1 MKKKIFIFLIM
12 VVSAFLYAETY
23 EELLKKAEQYE
34 AKKEWFFALGSYYD
48 AIKIAN
54 DSDTARQKFGQLS
67 DCIKNG
73 NPGYGSFNDFTLHDE
88 WVNLIKNA
96 EKYFTETFPYSITF
110 DSLESSSI
118 NYEKKTAD
126 YKLSLEVKN
135 SSFYDN
141 ALEILR
147 TGYQKARRSDW
158 KDLESNTKNLWFMN
172 DPDKVGYVG
181 IHNTGIRSYP
191 IYPIF
196 TETYKVS
203 VYNTKYT
210 SFEESKELAKLQTDA
225 NTIYKNDGVALSYF
239 ASTLAPLSSYYGK
252 KYPGIVGIS
261 VCEAPAFVAKFSTNG
276 WANRRIEMS
285 TGNIDFLI
293 PFYNSGKQTCYDL
306 KLGIYDETGKLVIE
320 GTRQTICTDNS
331 SYFFNNIPKSKL
343 AVLDTDYDIKIIGIW
358 LNYGLY
364 DITLLTDDD
373 IKNDTIRGIVKP
385 LPDIKIKTKN
395 VEFNGGQAWTSK
407 KAAIAEKKRLELQ
420 KARFEEYDNG
430 KDILLDDFTDYI
442 YELETSK
449 PLVVEGKSE
458 DINFSSITF
467 AINHCSLNGIIL
479 DLSKITNLTSIPESA
494 FANCTKL
501 KSIILPDTIIRI
513 EDNAFYNCTSL
524 EEFKFPENIQEIGKK
539 AFANCSSLNLIVLP
553 DKITELPENLFF
565 GCSNLQEISLFDVE
579 GKSEDINFAS
589 ITIAINHCSSNG
601 IILDLSKITNLTSI
615 PESAFA
621 NCTKLKSIIL
631 PDTIIRIEDNAFY
644 NCTSLEEFKFPENIQ
659 EIGKKAF
666 ANCSSLISIVLPDK
680 ITELP
685 ENLFSGCSNL
695 QEISLSDKVNKIGKS
710 CFSGCEQLKSI
721 NLQNEIL
728 EISEGLFLDCKNLE
742 QIVFSEKIKK
752 ISKNAF
758 ANCMNLRTVIIPNS
772 VTEIDDNAF
781 MKCKNLEEIRLSE
794 NLIILG
800 EGVFSDCEN
809 LKSLILPEGFT
820 RVDSSMFKNSKI
832 TEIKLPKSLQEIADG
847 TFEDCPL
854 STVIYSGSSKQW
866 KQILIN
872 KKANKKFLKI
882 KVQFENK

>member
-34 AKKEWFFALGSYYD
+34 AKKEWFYALGSYYD

-158 KDLESNTKNLWFMN
+158 KDLESDYKSLWFISDGFAMILHSSWDGSLTSSLDFYRKSVYSTKQEKIN
-172 DPDKVGYVG
+172 KV
-181 IHNTGIRSYP
+181 SEYP
-191 IYPIF
+191 ILQKEA
-196 TETYKVS
+196 TS
-203 VYNTKYT
+203 VYQ
-210 SFEESKELAKLQTDA
+210 KEKIALAYLSA
-225 NTIYKNDGVALSYF
+225 PIVPLYKSLSRI
-239 ASTLAPLSSYYGK
+239 S
-252 KYPGIVGIS
+252 GIS
-261 VCEAPAFVAKFSTNG
+261 VCEVPAFAACFSETMTTYNG
-276 WANRRIEMS
+276 QDYSVPLAVPY
-285 TGNIDFLI
+285 FKK
-293 PFYNSGKQTCYDL
+293 GKQTCYDL

-553 DKITELPENLFF
+553 DKITELPENLF
-565 GCSNLQEISLFDVE
+565 
-579 GKSEDINFAS
+579 
-589 ITIAINHCSSNG
+589 
-601 IILDLSKITNLTSI
+601 
-615 PESAFA
+615 
-621 NCTKLKSIIL
+621 
-631 PDTIIRIEDNAFY
+631 
-644 NCTSLEEFKFPENIQ
+644 
-659 EIGKKAF
+659 
-666 ANCSSLISIVLPDK
+666 
-680 ITELP
+680 
-685 ENLFSGCSNL
+685 SGCSNL

>member
-458 DINFSSITF
+458 DINF
-467 AINHCSLNGIIL
+467 
-479 DLSKITNLTSIPESA
+479 
-494 FANCTKL
+494 
-501 KSIILPDTIIRI
+501 
-513 EDNAFYNCTSL
+513 
-524 EEFKFPENIQEIGKK
+524 
-539 AFANCSSLNLIVLP
+539 
-553 DKITELPENLFF
+553 
-565 GCSNLQEISLFDVE
+565 
-579 GKSEDINFAS
+579 AS

>member
-34 AKKEWFFALGSYYD
+34 AKKEWFYALGSYYD

-118 NYEKKTAD
+118 NYEKKTAN

-147 TGYQKARRSDW
+147 TGYQKARRTDW
-158 KDLESNTKNLWFMN
+158 KDLESDYKSLWFISDGFAMILHSSWDGSLTSSLDFYRKSVYSTKQEKIN
-172 DPDKVGYVG
+172 KV
-181 IHNTGIRSYP
+181 SEYP
-191 IYPIF
+191 ILQKEA
-196 TETYKVS
+196 TS
-203 VYNTKYT
+203 VYQ
-210 SFEESKELAKLQTDA
+210 KEKIALAYLSA
-225 NTIYKNDGVALSYF
+225 PIVPLYKSLSRI
-239 ASTLAPLSSYYGK
+239 S
-252 KYPGIVGIS
+252 GIS
-261 VCEAPAFVAKFSTNG
+261 VCEVPAFAACFSETMTTYNG
-276 WANRRIEMS
+276 QDYSVPLAVPY
-285 TGNIDFLI
+285 FKK
-293 PFYNSGKQTCYDL
+293 GKQTCYDL

-331 SYFFNNIPKSKL
+331 SYFFNNIPQSKL

-395 VEFNGGQAWTSK
+395 VDFNGGQAWTSK

-458 DINFSSITF
+458 DINFASITF

-479 DLSKITNLTSIPESA
+479 DLSKITNLTIIPESA

-524 EEFKFPENIQEIGKK
+524 EEFTFPESIQEIGKK
-539 AFANCSSLNLIVLP
+539 AFANCSSLN
-553 DKITELPENLFF
+553 
-565 GCSNLQEISLFDVE
+565 
-579 GKSEDINFAS
+579 
-589 ITIAINHCSSNG
+589 
-601 IILDLSKITNLTSI
+601 
-615 PESAFA
+615 
-621 NCTKLKSIIL
+621 
-631 PDTIIRIEDNAFY
+631 
-644 NCTSLEEFKFPENIQ
+644 
-659 EIGKKAF
+659 
-666 ANCSSLISIVLPDK
+666 SIVLPDK

>member
-1 MKKKIFIFLIM
+1 MTTYNGQDYSVPLAVPYFKK
-12 VVSAFLYAETY
+12 
-23 EELLKKAEQYE
+23 
-34 AKKEWFFALGSYYD
+34 
-48 AIKIAN
+48 
-54 DSDTARQKFGQLS
+54 
-67 DCIKNG
+67 
-73 NPGYGSFNDFTLHDE
+73 
-88 WVNLIKNA
+88 
-96 EKYFTETFPYSITF
+96 
-110 DSLESSSI
+110 
-118 NYEKKTAD
+118 
-126 YKLSLEVKN
+126 
-135 SSFYDN
+135 
-141 ALEILR
+141 
-147 TGYQKARRSDW
+147 
-158 KDLESNTKNLWFMN
+158 
-172 DPDKVGYVG
+172 
-181 IHNTGIRSYP
+181 
-191 IYPIF
+191 
-196 TETYKVS
+196 
-203 VYNTKYT
+203 
-210 SFEESKELAKLQTDA
+210 
-225 NTIYKNDGVALSYF
+225 
-239 ASTLAPLSSYYGK
+239 
-252 KYPGIVGIS
+252 
-261 VCEAPAFVAKFSTNG
+261 
-276 WANRRIEMS
+276 
-285 TGNIDFLI
+285 
-293 PFYNSGKQTCYDL
+293 GKQTCYDL

-331 SYFFNNIPKSKL
+331 SYFFNTIPQSKL

-458 DINFSSITF
+458 DINFASITF

-479 DLSKITNLTSIPESA
+479 DLSKITNLTIIPES
-494 FANCTKL
+494 
-501 KSIILPDTIIRI
+501 
-513 EDNAFYNCTSL
+513 
-524 EEFKFPENIQEIGKK
+524 
-539 AFANCSSLNLIVLP
+539 
-553 DKITELPENLFF
+553 
-565 GCSNLQEISLFDVE
+565 
-579 GKSEDINFAS
+579 
-589 ITIAINHCSSNG
+589 
-601 IILDLSKITNLTSI
+601 
-615 PESAFA
+615 
-621 NCTKLKSIIL
+621 
-631 PDTIIRIEDNAFY
+631 
-644 NCTSLEEFKFPENIQ
+644 
-659 EIGKKAF
+659 
-666 ANCSSLISIVLPDK
+666 
-680 ITELP
+680 
-685 ENLFSGCSNL
+685 
-695 QEISLSDKVNKIGKS
+695 
-710 CFSGCEQLKSI
+710 
-721 NLQNEIL
+721 
-728 EISEGLFLDCKNLE
+728 
-742 QIVFSEKIKK
+742 
-752 ISKNAF
+752 AF

>member
-34 AKKEWFFALGSYYD
+34 AKKEWFYALGSYYD

-158 KDLESNTKNLWFMN
+158 KDLESDYKSLWFISDGFAMILHSSWDGSLTSSLDFYRKSVYSTKQEKIN
-172 DPDKVGYVG
+172 KV
-181 IHNTGIRSYP
+181 SEYP
-191 IYPIF
+191 ILQKEA
-196 TETYKVS
+196 TS
-203 VYNTKYT
+203 VYQ
-210 SFEESKELAKLQTDA
+210 KEKIALAYLSA
-225 NTIYKNDGVALSYF
+225 PIVPLYKSLSRI
-239 ASTLAPLSSYYGK
+239 S
-252 KYPGIVGIS
+252 GIS
-261 VCEAPAFVAKFSTNG
+261 VCEVPAFAACFSETMTTYNG
-276 WANRRIEMS
+276 QDYSVPLAVPY
-285 TGNIDFLI
+285 FKK
-293 PFYNSGKQTCYDL
+293 GKHTCYDL

-331 SYFFNNIPKSKL
+331 SYFFNNIPQSKL

-458 DINFSSITF
+458 DINFASITI
-467 AINHCSLNGIIL
+467 AINHCSSNGIIL
-479 DLSKITNLTSIPESA
+479 DLSKITNLTIIPESA

-524 EEFKFPENIQEIGKK
+524 EEFTFPESIQEIGKK
-539 AFANCSSLNLIVLP
+539 AFANCSSLN
-553 DKITELPENLFF
+553 
-565 GCSNLQEISLFDVE
+565 
-579 GKSEDINFAS
+579 
-589 ITIAINHCSSNG
+589 
-601 IILDLSKITNLTSI
+601 
-615 PESAFA
+615 
-621 NCTKLKSIIL
+621 
-631 PDTIIRIEDNAFY
+631 
-644 NCTSLEEFKFPENIQ
+644 
-659 EIGKKAF
+659 
-666 ANCSSLISIVLPDK
+666 SIVLPDK

>member
-34 AKKEWFFALGSYYD
+34 AKKEWFYALGSYYD

-118 NYEKKTAD
+118 NYEKKTAN

-147 TGYQKARRSDW
+147 TGYQKARRTDW
-158 KDLESNTKNLWFMN
+158 KDLESDYKSLWFISDGFAMILHSSWDGSLTSSLDFYRKSVYSTKQEKIN
-172 DPDKVGYVG
+172 KV
-181 IHNTGIRSYP
+181 SEYP
-191 IYPIF
+191 ILQKEA
-196 TETYKVS
+196 TS
-203 VYNTKYT
+203 VYQ
-210 SFEESKELAKLQTDA
+210 KEKIALAYLSA
-225 NTIYKNDGVALSYF
+225 PIVPLYKSLSRI
-239 ASTLAPLSSYYGK
+239 S
-252 KYPGIVGIS
+252 GIS
-261 VCEAPAFVAKFSTNG
+261 VCEVPAFAACFSETMTTYNG
-276 WANRRIEMS
+276 QDYSVPLAVPY
-285 TGNIDFLI
+285 FKK
-293 PFYNSGKQTCYDL
+293 GKQTCYDL

-331 SYFFNNIPKSKL
+331 SYFFNNIPQSKL

-395 VEFNGGQAWTSK
+395 VDFNGGQAWTSK

-524 EEFKFPENIQEIGKK
+524 EEFTFPESIQEIGKK

-553 DKITELPENLFF
+553 DKITELPENLF
-565 GCSNLQEISLFDVE
+565 
-579 GKSEDINFAS
+579 
-589 ITIAINHCSSNG
+589 
-601 IILDLSKITNLTSI
+601 
-615 PESAFA
+615 
-621 NCTKLKSIIL
+621 
-631 PDTIIRIEDNAFY
+631 
-644 NCTSLEEFKFPENIQ
+644 
-659 EIGKKAF
+659 
-666 ANCSSLISIVLPDK
+666 
-680 ITELP
+680 
-685 ENLFSGCSNL
+685 SGCSNL
-695 QEISLSDKVNKIGKS
+695 QEIILSDKVSKIGKS

>member
-34 AKKEWFFALGSYYD
+34 AKKEWFYALGSYYD

-118 NYEKKTAD
+118 NYEKKTAN

-147 TGYQKARRSDW
+147 TGYQKARRTDW
-158 KDLESNTKNLWFMN
+158 KDLESDYKSLWFISDGFAMILHSSWDGSLTSSLDFYRKSVYSTKQEKIN
-172 DPDKVGYVG
+172 KV
-181 IHNTGIRSYP
+181 SEYP
-191 IYPIF
+191 ILQKEA
-196 TETYKVS
+196 TS
-203 VYNTKYT
+203 VYQ
-210 SFEESKELAKLQTDA
+210 KEKIALAYLSA
-225 NTIYKNDGVALSYF
+225 PIVPLYKSLSRI
-239 ASTLAPLSSYYGK
+239 S
-252 KYPGIVGIS
+252 GIS
-261 VCEAPAFVAKFSTNG
+261 VCEVPAFAACFSETMTTYNG
-276 WANRRIEMS
+276 QDYSVPLAVPY
-285 TGNIDFLI
+285 FKK
-293 PFYNSGKQTCYDL
+293 GKQTCYDL

-331 SYFFNNIPKSKL
+331 SYFFNTIPQSKL

-458 DINFSSITF
+458 DINFASITF
-467 AINHCSLNGIIL
+467 
-479 DLSKITNLTSIPESA
+479 
-494 FANCTKL
+494 
-501 KSIILPDTIIRI
+501 
-513 EDNAFYNCTSL
+513 
-524 EEFKFPENIQEIGKK
+524 
-539 AFANCSSLNLIVLP
+539 
-553 DKITELPENLFF
+553 
-565 GCSNLQEISLFDVE
+565 
-579 GKSEDINFAS
+579 
-589 ITIAINHCSSNG
+589 AINHCSSNG

-644 NCTSLEEFKFPENIQ
+644 NCTSLEEFTFPESIQ

-666 ANCSSLISIVLPDK
+666 ANCSSLNSIVLPDK

>member
-34 AKKEWFFALGSYYD
+34 AKKEWFYALGSYYD

-135 SSFYDN
+135 SCFYDN

-158 KDLESNTKNLWFMN
+158 KDLESDYKSLWFISDGFAMILHSSWDGSLTSSLDFYRKSVYSTKQEKIN
-172 DPDKVGYVG
+172 KV
-181 IHNTGIRSYP
+181 SEYP
-191 IYPIF
+191 ILQKEA
-196 TETYKVS
+196 TS
-203 VYNTKYT
+203 VYQ
-210 SFEESKELAKLQTDA
+210 KEKIALAYLSA
-225 NTIYKNDGVALSYF
+225 PIVPLYKSLSRI
-239 ASTLAPLSSYYGK
+239 S
-252 KYPGIVGIS
+252 GIS
-261 VCEAPAFVAKFSTNG
+261 VCEVPAFAACFSETMTTYNG
-276 WANRRIEMS
+276 QDYSVPLAVPY
-285 TGNIDFLI
+285 FKK
-293 PFYNSGKQTCYDL
+293 GKHTCYDL

-331 SYFFNNIPKSKL
+331 SYFFNNIPQSKL

-395 VEFNGGQAWTSK
+395 VDFNGGQAWTSK

-479 DLSKITNLTSIPESA
+479 DLSKITNLTIIPESA

-524 EEFKFPENIQEIGKK
+524 EEFKFPESIQEIGKK
-539 AFANCSSLNLIVLP
+539 AFANCSSLN
-553 DKITELPENLFF
+553 
-565 GCSNLQEISLFDVE
+565 
-579 GKSEDINFAS
+579 
-589 ITIAINHCSSNG
+589 
-601 IILDLSKITNLTSI
+601 
-615 PESAFA
+615 
-621 NCTKLKSIIL
+621 
-631 PDTIIRIEDNAFY
+631 
-644 NCTSLEEFKFPENIQ
+644 
-659 EIGKKAF
+659 
-666 ANCSSLISIVLPDK
+666 SIVLPDK

>member
-34 AKKEWFFALGSYYD
+34 AKKEWFYALGSYYD

-135 SSFYDN
+135 SCFYDN

-158 KDLESNTKNLWFMN
+158 KDLESDYKSLWFISDGFAMILHSSWDGSLTSSLDFYRKSVYSTKQEKIN
-172 DPDKVGYVG
+172 KV
-181 IHNTGIRSYP
+181 SEYP
-191 IYPIF
+191 ILQKEA
-196 TETYKVS
+196 TS
-203 VYNTKYT
+203 VYQ
-210 SFEESKELAKLQTDA
+210 KEKIALAYLSA
-225 NTIYKNDGVALSYF
+225 PIVPLYKSLSRI
-239 ASTLAPLSSYYGK
+239 S
-252 KYPGIVGIS
+252 GIS
-261 VCEAPAFVAKFSTNG
+261 VCEVPAFAACFSETMTTYNG
-276 WANRRIEMS
+276 QDYSVPLAVPY
-285 TGNIDFLI
+285 FKK
-293 PFYNSGKQTCYDL
+293 GKHTCYDL

-331 SYFFNNIPKSKL
+331 SYFFNNIPQSKL

-395 VEFNGGQAWTSK
+395 VDFNGGQAWTSK

-458 DINFSSITF
+458 DINFASITI
-467 AINHCSLNGIIL
+467 AINHCSSNGIIL
-479 DLSKITNLTSIPESA
+479 DLSKITNLTIIPESA

-524 EEFKFPENIQEIGKK
+524 EEFTFPESIQEIGKK
-539 AFANCSSLNLIVLP
+539 AFANCSSLN
-553 DKITELPENLFF
+553 
-565 GCSNLQEISLFDVE
+565 
-579 GKSEDINFAS
+579 
-589 ITIAINHCSSNG
+589 
-601 IILDLSKITNLTSI
+601 
-615 PESAFA
+615 
-621 NCTKLKSIIL
+621 
-631 PDTIIRIEDNAFY
+631 
-644 NCTSLEEFKFPENIQ
+644 
-659 EIGKKAF
+659 
-666 ANCSSLISIVLPDK
+666 SIVLPDK

>member
-34 AKKEWFFALGSYYD
+34 AKKEWFYALGSYYD

-118 NYEKKTAD
+118 NYEKKTAN

-147 TGYQKARRSDW
+147 TGYQKARRTDW
-158 KDLESNTKNLWFMN
+158 KDLESDYKSLWFISDGFAMILHSSWDGSLTSSLDFYRKSVYSTKQEKIN
-172 DPDKVGYVG
+172 KV
-181 IHNTGIRSYP
+181 SEYP
-191 IYPIF
+191 ILQKEA
-196 TETYKVS
+196 TS
-203 VYNTKYT
+203 VYQ
-210 SFEESKELAKLQTDA
+210 KEKIALAYLSA
-225 NTIYKNDGVALSYF
+225 PIVPLYKSLSRI
-239 ASTLAPLSSYYGK
+239 S
-252 KYPGIVGIS
+252 GIS
-261 VCEAPAFVAKFSTNG
+261 VCEVPAFAACFSETMTTYNG
-276 WANRRIEMS
+276 QDYSVPLAVPY
-285 TGNIDFLI
+285 FKK
-293 PFYNSGKQTCYDL
+293 GKQTCYDL

-331 SYFFNNIPKSKL
+331 SYFFNTIPQSKL

-395 VEFNGGQAWTSK
+395 VDFNGGQAWTSK

-420 KARFEEYDNG
+420 KARFKEYDNG

-458 DINFSSITF
+458 DINFASITF

-479 DLSKITNLTSIPESA
+479 DLSKITNLTIIPESA

-524 EEFKFPENIQEIGKK
+524 EEFTFPESIQEIGKK

-553 DKITELPENLFF
+553 DKITELPENLF
-565 GCSNLQEISLFDVE
+565 
-579 GKSEDINFAS
+579 
-589 ITIAINHCSSNG
+589 
-601 IILDLSKITNLTSI
+601 
-615 PESAFA
+615 
-621 NCTKLKSIIL
+621 
-631 PDTIIRIEDNAFY
+631 
-644 NCTSLEEFKFPENIQ
+644 
-659 EIGKKAF
+659 
-666 ANCSSLISIVLPDK
+666 
-680 ITELP
+680 
-685 ENLFSGCSNL
+685 SGCSNL
-695 QEISLSDKVNKIGKS
+695 QEISLSDKVSKIGKS

>member
-34 AKKEWFFALGSYYD
+34 AKKEWFYALGSYYD

-118 NYEKKTAD
+118 NYEKKTAN

-147 TGYQKARRSDW
+147 TGYQKARRTDW
-158 KDLESNTKNLWFMN
+158 KDLESDYKSLWFISDGFAMILHSSWDGSLTSSLDFYRKSVYSTKQEKIN
-172 DPDKVGYVG
+172 KV
-181 IHNTGIRSYP
+181 SEYP
-191 IYPIF
+191 ILQKEA
-196 TETYKVS
+196 TS
-203 VYNTKYT
+203 VYQ
-210 SFEESKELAKLQTDA
+210 KEKIALAYLSA
-225 NTIYKNDGVALSYF
+225 PIVPLYKSLSRI
-239 ASTLAPLSSYYGK
+239 S
-252 KYPGIVGIS
+252 GIS
-261 VCEAPAFVAKFSTNG
+261 VCEVPAFAACFSETMTTYNG
-276 WANRRIEMS
+276 QDYSVPLAVPY
-285 TGNIDFLI
+285 FKK
-293 PFYNSGKQTCYDL
+293 GKQTCYDL

-331 SYFFNNIPKSKL
+331 SYFFNNIPQSKL

-395 VEFNGGQAWTSK
+395 VDFNGGQAWTSK

-458 DINFSSITF
+458 DINFASITF

-479 DLSKITNLTSIPESA
+479 DLSKITNLTIIPESA

-524 EEFKFPENIQEIGKK
+524 EEFTFPESIQEIGKK

-553 DKITELPENLFF
+553 DKITELPENLFS
-565 GCSNLQEISLFDVE
+565 GCSNLQEIILFDVE
-579 GKSEDINFAS
+579 GKSEDINFSS

-601 IILDLSKITNLTSI
+601 IILDLSKITNLTII

-644 NCTSLEEFKFPENIQ
+644 NCTSLEEFTFPESIQ

-666 ANCSSLISIVLPDK
+666 ANCSSLNLIVLPDK

>member
-34 AKKEWFFALGSYYD
+34 AKKEWFYALGSYYD

-118 NYEKKTAD
+118 NYEKKTAN

-147 TGYQKARRSDW
+147 TGYQKARRTDW
-158 KDLESNTKNLWFMN
+158 KDLESDYKSLWFISDGFAMILHSSWDGSLTSSLDFYRKSVYSTKQEKIN
-172 DPDKVGYVG
+172 KV
-181 IHNTGIRSYP
+181 SEYP
-191 IYPIF
+191 ILQKEA
-196 TETYKVS
+196 TS
-203 VYNTKYT
+203 VYQ
-210 SFEESKELAKLQTDA
+210 KEKIALAYLSA
-225 NTIYKNDGVALSYF
+225 PIVPLYKSLSRI
-239 ASTLAPLSSYYGK
+239 S
-252 KYPGIVGIS
+252 GIS
-261 VCEAPAFVAKFSTNG
+261 VCEVPAFAACFSETMTTYNG
-276 WANRRIEMS
+276 QDYSVPLAVPY
-285 TGNIDFLI
+285 FKK
-293 PFYNSGKQTCYDL
+293 GKHTCYDL

-331 SYFFNNIPKSKL
+331 SYFFNNIPQSKL

-395 VEFNGGQAWTSK
+395 VDFNGGQAWTSK

-458 DINFSSITF
+458 DINFASITI
-467 AINHCSLNGIIL
+467 AINHCSSNGIIL
-479 DLSKITNLTSIPESA
+479 DLSKITNLTIIPESA

-524 EEFKFPENIQEIGKK
+524 EEFTFPESIQEIGKK
-539 AFANCSSLNLIVLP
+539 AFANCSSLN
-553 DKITELPENLFF
+553 
-565 GCSNLQEISLFDVE
+565 
-579 GKSEDINFAS
+579 
-589 ITIAINHCSSNG
+589 
-601 IILDLSKITNLTSI
+601 
-615 PESAFA
+615 
-621 NCTKLKSIIL
+621 
-631 PDTIIRIEDNAFY
+631 
-644 NCTSLEEFKFPENIQ
+644 
-659 EIGKKAF
+659 
-666 ANCSSLISIVLPDK
+666 SIVLPDK

>member
-23 EELLKKAEQYE
+23 EELLKKADQYE
-34 AKKEWFFALGSYYD
+34 AKKEWFYALGSYYD

-54 DSDTARQKFGQLS
+54 DTDTARQKFGQLS
-67 DCIKNG
+67 DCIRNG

-110 DSLESSSI
+110 DNLESSSI

-147 TGYQKARRSDW
+147 TGYQKVRRSDW
-158 KDLESNTKNLWFMN
+158 KDLESDTKELWFMKK
-172 DPDKVGYVG
+172 PDNVGYVG
-181 IHNTGIRSYP
+181 IHNTGIMSYP
-191 IYPIF
+191 TYIPIF
-196 TETYKVS
+196 TETYKIS

-210 SFEESKELAKLQTDA
+210 SFEKSNELAKLQTDA
-225 NTIYKNDGVALSYF
+225 NSIYKKDGVALSYF
-239 ASTLAPLSSYYGK
+239 ASTFAPLSSSYAK
-252 KYPGIVGIS
+252 KYPGIKGIG

-276 WANRRIEMS
+276 WANRRVEMS
-285 TGNIDFLI
+285 IGNIDFLI

-306 KLGIYDETGKLVIE
+306 KLGIYDEKGNLVIE

-331 SYFFNNIPKSKL
+331 SYVFNNIPQAKL
-343 AVLDTDYDIKIIGIW
+343 SVLDSDYDIKIIGIW

-373 IKNDTIRGIVKP
+373 VKNDTIRGIVKP
-385 LPDIKIKTKN
+385 LPDIKINTKK
-395 VEFNGGQAWTSK
+395 VDFNGGQVWSSK

-458 DINFSSITF
+458 DINFAIITF

-479 DLSKITNLTSIPESA
+479 DLSKITNMTIIPESA
-494 FANCTKL
+494 FENCTKL

-524 EEFKFPENIQEIGKK
+524 EEFTVPESIQEIGKK
-539 AFANCSSLNLIVLP
+539 AFANCSSLNL
-553 DKITELPENLFF
+553 
-565 GCSNLQEISLFDVE
+565 
-579 GKSEDINFAS
+579 
-589 ITIAINHCSSNG
+589 
-601 IILDLSKITNLTSI
+601 
-615 PESAFA
+615 
-621 NCTKLKSIIL
+621 
-631 PDTIIRIEDNAFY
+631 
-644 NCTSLEEFKFPENIQ
+644 
-659 EIGKKAF
+659 
-666 ANCSSLISIVLPDK
+666 IVLPDK

-695 QEISLSDKVNKIGKS
+695 QEISLSDKVNKIGNS

-758 ANCMNLRTVIIPNS
+758 ANCLNLRTVIIPNS
-772 VTEIDDNAF
+772 VTAIDDNAF

-809 LKSLILPEGFT
+809 LNSLILPEGFT

-832 TEIKLPKSLQEIADG
+832 TEIKLPESLQEIADG

-866 KQILIN
+866 KQILID

-882 KVQFENK
+882 KVQFEKK